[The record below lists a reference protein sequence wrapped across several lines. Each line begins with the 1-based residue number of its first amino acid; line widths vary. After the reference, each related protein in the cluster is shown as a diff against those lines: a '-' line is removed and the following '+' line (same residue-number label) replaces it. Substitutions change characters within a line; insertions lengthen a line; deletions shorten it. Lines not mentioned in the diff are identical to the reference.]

1 MVVSRR
7 WMQLELRRWS
17 LSQLDTTFTWTTQHP
32 WPACDGQASTRQHHK
47 SMKTILPVLSLVV
60 LSLVWSCGEKKQDN
74 QALYD
79 EVMKVHDEVMPKMD
93 DIYKLKQE
101 LKKQISDKPDLVDE
115 KRRTIEATILKLDSA
130 SEAMMV
136 WMRNFN
142 PLPDSLGEEKA
153 REYLEDQQEKIEN
166 VKEEMLDAINKA
178 TELN

>member
-1 MVVSRR
+1 
-7 WMQLELRRWS
+7 
-17 LSQLDTTFTWTTQHP
+17 
-32 WPACDGQASTRQHHK
+32 
-47 SMKTILPVLSLVV
+47 MKTILPVLSLFIIA
-60 LSLVWSCGEKKQDN
+60 LAWGCGQKSHDN

-153 REYLEDQQEKIEN
+153 REYLEDQQ
-166 VKEEMLDAINKA
+166 
-178 TELN
+178 

>member
-1 MVVSRR
+1 
-7 WMQLELRRWS
+7 
-17 LSQLDTTFTWTTQHP
+17 
-32 WPACDGQASTRQHHK
+32 
-47 SMKTILPVLSLVV
+47 MKTILPVLSLVM
-60 LSLVWSCGEKKQDN
+60 LCLAWGCGEKKQDN

-101 LKKQISDKPDLVDE
+101 LKKQISDTPNLVDE
-115 KRRTIEATILKLDSA
+115 KRKSIEATILKLDSA

-153 REYLEDQQEKIEN
+153 RGYLEDQQEKIKK
-166 VKEEMLDAINKA
+166 VKEEMLKTIDEAKA
-178 TELN
+178 LH